1 MTEWAWITSDV
12 AISPDG
18 RVKSRFG
25 RGHFLVPRFMRG
37 GCYVR
42 VKDPDNPGHHQYVE
56 VGGPFEYF
64 FGIDI
69 FDEAVKPPAPKGRA
83 PRPVHHHDRMYMSV
97 SDAAE
102 QEGISVRTVYR
113 RIERGIDGWGYGA

>member
-1 MTEWAWITSDV
+1 
-12 AISPDG
+12 
-18 RVKSRFG
+18 
-25 RGHFLVPRFMRG
+25 MRG

-69 FDEAVKPPAPKGRA
+69 SGEMERAPAPRGRTA
-83 PRPVHHHDRMYMSV
+83 RPVRHHDRTYISA

-102 QEGISVRTVYR
+102 QEGVSVRTVYR
-113 RIERGIDGWGYGA
+113 RIEREVGGWGYCS